1 MSNLI
6 EQLKKEQHERVRQR
20 MKQEQEKEMKTVA
33 EGALMTFLLPVSFLV
48 DAFVTR
54 ELWKWYVVPTF
65 HLQPLTLPLALGLG
79 CVGFALVGQSSSVKQ
94 EYREEPIKSLFNSIG
109 ARLIVFGIGALGTL
123 WL

>member
-1 MSNLI
+1 
-6 EQLKKEQHERVRQR
+6 

-33 EGALMTFLLPVSFLV
+33 EGLLSLVTLILMPITFLV

-65 HLQPLTLPLALGLG
+65 HLQPLTLPLAFGLG
-79 CVGFALVGQSSSVKQ
+79 CVGFALVGQTLRLKQ
-94 EYREEPIKSLFNSIG
+94 EYREGPIQSLVQSIM
-109 ARLIVFGIGALGTL
+109 ARLIVLGLGALGTL